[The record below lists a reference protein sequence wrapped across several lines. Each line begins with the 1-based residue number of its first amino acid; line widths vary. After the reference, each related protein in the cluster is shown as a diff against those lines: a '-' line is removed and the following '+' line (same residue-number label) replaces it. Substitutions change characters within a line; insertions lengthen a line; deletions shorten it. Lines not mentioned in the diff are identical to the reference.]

1 MRPSDGMEEIRITA
15 PTPGTCPVCASRHDR
30 RDPHDRDSLYY
41 QNRFYKKH
49 KRFPTW
55 EDAMS
60 HCDAATQ
67 AAFREKLKKQG
78 IITET
83 EVKEEP

>member
-15 PTPGTCPVCASRHDR
+15 PTPGTCLVCATKHDP

-41 QNRFYKKH
+41 QNRFYKRH

-67 AAFREKLKKQG
+67 AAFREKLKKRG

-83 EVKEEP
+83 EIKEEP